1 MRLLRIYT
9 GTTMRYLLLL
19 FSTLV
24 FIVDSLSIMTVSA
37 KLKDLGITIRAPTAP
52 KGNYCLCVRT
62 GNLLHLCGHIPQ
74 KDDGSLIK
82 GRVGQ
87 DMTVEEGYVSA
98 RCCAENILNTLH
110 QELDGDWTRVV
121 RIVKLVG
128 FVNSA
133 DDFEQQPAVMNGAS
147 DLFVQVFGDAGL
159 HARSAVGTNV
169 LPLGVA
175 TEVEAIIEIRD

>member
-1 MRLLRIYT
+1 MLWK
-9 GTTMRYLLLL
+9 L
-19 FSTLV
+19 FTLAV
-24 FIVDSLSIMTVSA
+24 VISGIESLAIMTVSD
-37 KLKDLGITIRAPTAP
+37 KLEKLGINIRVPTAP

-74 KDDGSLIK
+74 KEDGNLIQ
-82 GRVGQ
+82 GRLGE
-87 DMTVEEGYVSA
+87 DMTVDEGYASA

-110 QELDGDWTRVV
+110 QELNGDWTRVV

-133 DDFEQQPAVMNGAS
+133 NDFCQQPVVMNGAS
-147 DLFVQVFGDAGL
+147 DLFVEIFGEAGL
-159 HARSAVGTNV
+159 HARSAVGVNV

-175 TEVEAIIEIRD
+175 TEVEAIVEIRD

>member
-1 MRLLRIYT
+1 MRLF
-9 GTTMRYLLLL
+9 LLLL
-19 FSTLV
+19 PFLSILTLV
-24 FIVDSLSIMTVSA
+24 ESLASMSVPD
-37 KLKDLGITIRAPTAP
+37 KLKELGITIRSATAP
-52 KGNYCLCVRT
+52 KGNYCLSVRT

-74 KDDGSLIK
+74 REDGSFHK
-82 GRVGQ
+82 GRLGQ
-87 DMTVEEGYVSA
+87 DMTVEEGYESA
-98 RCCAENILNTLH
+98 KCCGVNILNTLH

-133 DDFEQQPAVMNGAS
+133 NDFEQQPAVMNGAS
-147 DLFVQVFGDAGL
+147 DLFAEVFGEAGV

-175 TEVEAIIEIRD
+175 TEVEAIVEIRD

>member
-1 MRLLRIYT
+1 M
-9 GTTMRYLLLL
+9 MRYL
-19 FSTLV
+19 V
-24 FIVDSLSIMTVSA
+24 FISTFVLLVDSLAIMTVSD
-37 KLKDLGITIRAPTAP
+37 KLKELGIVIRAPTAP

-62 GNLLHLCGHIPQ
+62 GNLLQLCGHIPV
-74 KDDGSLIK
+74 KEDGSLIK
-82 GRVGQ
+82 GRLGQ
-87 DMTVEEGYVSA
+87 DMTVEEGYSSA
-98 RCCAENILNTLH
+98 RCSAENILNTLH
-110 QELDGDWTRVV
+110 QELNGDWTRVV

-133 DDFEQQPAVMNGAS
+133 PDFEQQPAVMNGAS

-175 TEVEAIIEIRD
+175 TEVEAIVEIRD